1 MIKASIP
8 LIYAACG
15 SKGDGCIVLV
25 NQQQAMRL
33 DALIV

>member
-8 LIYAACG
+8 LIYAVCG
-15 SKGDGCIVLV
+15 SKGDGGIVLV